1 MEFKFTAE
9 EEAFRSEVREFLE
22 QELSDGARDGVTV
35 DMEGVGSDARS
46 DEFVRDFRKKLA
58 ARRWLALPWPK
69 EVGGYGA
76 THMQQLIYNEEM
88 AYHRAPEVV
97 NMGVAWVGPALM
109 LYGSEEQKQRFLP
122 GIARGED
129 IWCTFYSEPGSGSD
143 LASLQTRAVLDGDSW
158 VINGQKIW
166 TSGAHRADWG
176 WMAARTDPD
185 APKHRGISLFLVPMK
200 SEGLQIQPLINMA
213 DDHSFNQV
221 FFDNVRIPKENLVG
235 EQNRGWYQLAVAL
248 DFERSSIMGA
258 ARAQRDLE
266 DLVAYARGHKVAIA
280 PALRNRLA
288 EMRVEIEVAR
298 GLSYTVVSLQSR
310 GKVPNYEASMAKN
323 FGAELGQRL
332 HQVGMEMFGLLSQ
345 LAPGNARAPLG
356 GAVMKEH
363 LRSVSATIG
372 GGTSEINRNVIATR
386 GLGLPRG

>member
-1 MEFKFTAE
+1 MEFRFTPE
-9 EEAFRSEVREFLE
+9 DEAFRAEVRQFLQ
-22 QELSDGARDGVTV
+22 QELSDVALDGLSIG
-35 DMEGVGSDARS
+35 MEGAGADHRS
-46 DEFVRDFRKKLA
+46 AEFVRDFRKKLA
-58 ARRWLALPWPK
+58 ARRWLALPWPE

-76 THMQQLIYNEEM
+76 SYMQQLIYNEEM

-97 NMGVAWVGPALM
+97 NMGVAWVGPSLL
-109 LYGSEEQKQRFLP
+109 LYGTDAQKQQFLP
-122 GIARGED
+122 RIASGDD
-129 IWCTFYSEPGSGSD
+129 IWCTFYSEPGAGSD

-176 WMAARTDPD
+176 WLAARTDPD

-200 SEGLQIQPLINMA
+200 SEGLQVQPLINMA

-221 FFDNVRIPKENLVG
+221 YFDNLRIPKENLVG

-266 DLVAYARGHKVAIA
+266 DLVAAAREHRLAIS
-280 PALRNRLA
+280 PALRHRLA
-288 EMRVEIEVAR
+288 EMRIEVEIAR

-332 HQVGMEMFGLLSQ
+332 HQIGMEVFGMLGQ
-345 LAPGNARAPLG
+345 LVPGSARAPLG
-356 GAVMKEH
+356 GSVAKEY
-363 LRSVSATIG
+363 LSAVSATIG

>member
-1 MEFKFTAE
+1 
-9 EEAFRSEVREFLE
+9 
-22 QELSDGARDGVTV
+22 
-35 DMEGVGSDARS
+35 
-46 DEFVRDFRKKLA
+46 
-58 ARRWLALPWPK
+58 
-69 EVGGYGA
+69 
-76 THMQQLIYNEEM
+76 
-88 AYHRAPEVV
+88 
-97 NMGVAWVGPALM
+97 
-109 LYGSEEQKQRFLP
+109 
-122 GIARGED
+122 
-129 IWCTFYSEPGSGSD
+129 
-143 LASLQTRAVLDGDSW
+143 
-158 VINGQKIW
+158 
-166 TSGAHRADWG
+166 
-176 WMAARTDPD
+176 
-185 APKHRGISLFLVPMK
+185 
-200 SEGLQIQPLINMA
+200 MA

-310 GKVPNYEASMAKN
+310 GQVPNYEASMAKN

-345 LAPGNARAPLG
+345 LAPGAARAPLG